1 MRVAETDPLIIHDRP
16 QKIYD
21 VSYQPFLAA
30 IVILNS
36 HRLISLFSRPG

>member
-21 VSYQPFLAA
+21 VSYQPFLAVIA
-30 IVILNS
+30 ILNN
-36 HRLISLFSRPG
+36 HYWISLSNRPG